1 MSIAWILR
9 LLLTW
14 ILCLGLVHTKLM
26 RKGFTFLKNFIPF
39 QRFPCSNMEI
49 RPKGSNLE
57 EIVWWLPSL
66 HGHSLGPRGP
76 IDLYS
81 FSSSWCWAFE
91 FLKKFISDQSYGCL
105 KMDWQKVS
113 LKPQFWYKCD
123 GYLLWTVITWTPE
136 VQLTWILFLWQGRFQ
151 ALVMGTEFKVLTWKD
166 TSEPLFEKLRQ
177 YFGFHCFCFPCQ
189 DFGRFLLNT
198 SLLHL

>member
-1 MSIAWILR
+1 MAIAPAPEVQ
-9 LLLTW
+9 LTW
-14 ILCLGLVHTKLM
+14 ILASRASTHQALGAEFL
-26 RKGFTFLKNFIPF
+26 RFLKN
-39 QRFPCSNMEI
+39 
-49 RPKGSNLE
+49 L
-57 EIVWWLPSL
+57 
-66 HGHSLGPRGP
+66 
-76 IDLYS
+76 
-81 FSSSWCWAFE
+81 
-91 FLKKFISDQSYGCL
+91 ISDQSYGCL

-166 TSEPLFEKLRQ
+166 SSEPLFEKLRQ

-198 SLLHL
+198 SLLHLKFFWNLFLFCI